1 MENLENQL
9 HFKKP
14 NKTIEIIPSQ
24 KFLMGVC
31 AALGNYAGI
40 NPVFMRVIFLI
51 SFILFGQSILLIYA
65 ALGILLPHKE
75 NLNEIYDNNANKLTS
90 NLLLVLFV
98 IIMFLLQIKY
108 LSLKEIFVFLNE
120 HIDAFS
126 LLVLSIALII
136 NGYHKV
142 SLGMSQ
148 SNYKLLRRSEKK
160 IISGVCGGFAEYLD
174 INPNLMRIIW
184 IIFGIS
190 SLGLAIIIYI
200 VLTLIIPTKEEM

>member
-1 MENLENQL
+1 MENLEEQL
-9 HFKKP
+9 HYNKP
-14 NKTIEIIPSQ
+14 NRTLEIISSQ
-24 KFLMGVC
+24 KFLMGVG

-40 NPVFMRVIFLI
+40 NPIIFRLI
-51 SFILFGQSILLIYA
+51 LLLSFVLVGQPILLIYA

-75 NLNEIYDNNANKLTS
+75 DSNEIKDDNANKLTL
-90 NLLLVLFV
+90 NLLLIFFV
-98 IIMFLLQIKY
+98 VILFLLQIKY
-108 LSLKEIFVFLNE
+108 ISLTEIFNFVNDR
-120 HIDAFS
+120 IDAFS
-126 LLVLSIALII
+126 LLVFSIALII

-142 SLGMSQ
+142 SLNMSQ
-148 SNYKLLRRSEKK
+148 PNYKLLRRSDKK
-160 IISGVCGGFAEYLD
+160 IFTGVCGGFAEYLD